1 MNRSSW
7 KATPAVGFSQVSK
20 VGRGSCSCR
29 SASTARH
36 SDLASGSACMLL
48 SQTGILSVSSPPGS
62 YPGRCLSAWSSGLAC
77 LRSSAALAALAFFSC
92 RVHSPRLRL
101 YQWMALLMSSHLPL
115 IQGPELPR
123 QHVDL
128 VLCLLWRVA
137 VRSDSRLPAVRLLA
151 LCGSGSS
158 AVTPGGLSS
167 PGPGGSFPRDS
178 GEPGVSGDGGGDASG
193 GMASSRLPGVS
204 RIGRAASSPWRGA

>member
-1 MNRSSW
+1 MWASRVCSRSCNPRPAALSRVLCNAWNILRSSHSTAKGVGATTMNRSPW

-29 SASTARH
+29 SASTAPH

-48 SQTGILSVSSPPGS
+48 SQTGTLSVSSPPGS
-62 YPGRCLSAWSSGLAC
+62 YPGRCLSAWSPGLAW

-115 IQGPELPR
+115 IQG
-123 QHVDL
+123 QNS
-128 VLCLLWRVA
+128 RVS
-137 VRSDSRLPAVRLLA
+137 RSTS
-151 LCGSGSS
+151 SS
-158 AVTPGGLSS
+158 ASSGGSVED
-167 PGPGGSFPRDS
+167 PGPER
-178 GEPGVSGDGGGDASG
+178 
-193 GMASSRLPGVS
+193 
-204 RIGRAASSPWRGA
+204 

>member
-1 MNRSSW
+1 MNRSPW

-62 YPGRCLSAWSSGLAC
+62 YSGRCLSALSPGLAW

-92 RVHSPRLRL
+92 RVHSPRFRL

-115 IQGPELPR
+115 IQGQNSRVSRSTSSSACCDGSGGGSRSGAIAVSRLSSSW
-123 QHVDL
+123 
-128 VLCLLWRVA
+128 LC
-137 VRSDSRLPAVRLLA
+137 DSRQF
-151 LCGSGSS
+151 GSD
-158 AVTPGGLSS
+158 AGGIVFA
-167 PGPGGSFPRDS
+167 GPGRLVPEGLEGAGSVR
-178 GEPGVSGDGGGDASG
+178 G
-193 GMASSRLPGVS
+193 
-204 RIGRAASSPWRGA
+204 WRG